1 MYTRSINALSS
12 DIDYA
17 CMFIMSRRRR
27 RELNGTLD
35 DVRGT
40 PVSVKHGA
48 PLSETSPMLH
58 DICRLKSWES
68 VLIKLMQLY
77 ESEVLGKWPV
87 MQHFCFGK
95 YISLSVEEEE
105 SG

>member
-1 MYTRSINALSS
+1 
-12 DIDYA
+12 
-17 CMFIMSRRRR
+17 
-27 RELNGTLD
+27 
-35 DVRGT
+35 
-40 PVSVKHGA
+40 
-48 PLSETSPMLH
+48 MLH

-95 YISLSVEEEE
+95 YISLRVEEEE